1 MNFPFYGQTIMCV
14 QVSAV
19 NLVNWFIVK
28 KKKKKKWGGQDMT
41 PKEKKTIT
49 LKETHLDRVHNV
61 ATESRTQA

>member
-1 MNFPFYGQTIMCV
+1 MCL

-28 KKKKKKWGGQDMT
+28 KKKKGGGTGHDT
-41 PKEKKTIT
+41 KGKKTTT